1 MLRAERDQEPATFFK
16 RTAARMT
23 FPDPRGANYGDI
35 VALGGNLQPENLIAA
50 YRLGIFPWPVE
61 NCPLPW
67 FSPRERA
74 IVEWGDLHVPRR
86 LAQSRRNSQFR
97 FTIDADFP
105 SVVLHCALVPRAG
118 EEGTWITREVF
129 DAYCALHRLGRAHSV
144 EAWEGEE
151 LVGGIYGVDAGGAFA
166 CESMF
171 YLRPNASKLALL
183 YLFEHLHGR
192 GLDWIDVQVLTPH
205 IERLGAKLVSR
216 AAFLDKLELTLARK
230 LELFPPGAS
239 AISFDRR

>member
-1 MLRAERDQEPATFFK
+1 MD
-16 RTAARMT
+16 
-23 FPDPRGANYGDI
+23 FPDPRADNYGDI
-35 VALGGNLQPENLIAA
+35 VAVGGNLQPDNLIAA
-50 YRLGIFPWPVE
+50 YRRGIFPWPIE

-74 IVEWGDLHVPRR
+74 ILEWDSLHVPRR
-86 LAQSRRNSQFR
+86 LARRSRQSPFR
-97 FTIDADFP
+97 LTIDADFP
-105 SVVLHCALVPRAG
+105 RVMLHCALVARPD
-118 EEGTWITREVF
+118 ETGTWITPEMF
-129 DAYCALHRLGRAHSV
+129 EAYHALHRLGHAHSA
-144 EAWEGEE
+144 EAWENEE

-183 YLFEHLHGR
+183 YLFEHLRAR

-216 AAFLDKLELTLARK
+216 AAFLDKLERTLARK
-230 LELFPPGAS
+230 LELFPPGVS
-239 AISFDRR
+239 AVSFDRR